1 MLLWEG
7 NNLVRRGLLE
17 APAIGPEK
25 LQKETLGRKVSQESD
40 RNPEMEQS
48 RGRNA
53 IWRST
58 AFSSN
63 QMCWVLFI
71 RPAGEPGRNHH
82 TNLFQLLNEK
92 RAEQNVPQLKKQC
105 CTQWLFSWERCFW
118 GGDGQRC
125 GRRRPLLPTSGHW
138 LFFSLEG
145 EMVVLLCPV
154 LFSVWSPSALCVSW
168 AKTGRVEHWEGE
180 TWGEEGTTSVVSTLK
195 VLPWRRSPSRLQA
208 PGPDLKLCLDSVR
221 LMWKYWVFW
230 AGAYLP
236 SGVVLLLW
244 R

>member
-1 MLLWEG
+1 MLLWES

-63 QMCWVLFI
+63 QMCWVLFT
-71 RPAGEPGRNHH
+71 RPAGEPGRTHH

-118 GGDGQRC
+118 GSDGQRC
-125 GRRRPLLPTSGHW
+125 GRPKTTPSNLRALAFLLLGGGNGC
-138 LFFSLEG
+138 L
-145 EMVVLLCPV
+145 
-154 LFSVWSPSALCVSW
+154 
-168 AKTGRVEHWEGE
+168 
-180 TWGEEGTTSVVSTLK
+180 TLSCF
-195 VLPWRRSPSRLQA
+195 V
-208 PGPDLKLCLDSVR
+208 LCLVPLCSVC
-221 LMWKYWVFW
+221 
-230 AGAYLP
+230 
-236 SGVVLLLW
+236 VLG
-244 R
+244 